1 MRPALLRRSLTS
13 LTARSNRAAGL
24 YAGAP
29 TALAALGQNVRA
41 AGRPIAHAAAI
52 SLRTSRRVKVP
63 VFKFAS
69 RQNDLGAATIAN
81 IGQVRSSAHYHPL
94 ISRLSKLGLSERIG
108 GIQYSYVHEGRA
120 RHQCV
125 LRGKICGL
133 LCLLRK
139 YDREETAANLHTC
152 ELSESIVRT
161 PVVSRQKTVVTP

>member
-41 AGRPIAHAAAI
+41 AGRPIAPAAAI

-69 RQNDLGAATIAN
+69 RQNDLVAATIAN
-81 IGQVRSSAHYHPL
+81 FGQVRSSRSGADLKPP
-94 ISRLSKLGLSERIG
+94 
-108 GIQYSYVHEGRA
+108 QAADRA
-120 RHQCV
+120 D
-125 LRGKICGL
+125 LF
-133 LCLLRK
+133 
-139 YDREETAANLHTC
+139 
-152 ELSESIVRT
+152 
-161 PVVSRQKTVVTP
+161 